1 MDANGLRAAFTRYF
15 AERGHSIVPSAS
27 LIPHDPSVL
36 FTIAGM
42 VPFKPYFQGDEPA
55 PWPRAT
61 SIQKCFRTPDIEII
75 GTDTYHCTFFEMLG
89 NFSFGDYFKAEAI
102 PMAWELLTEVFGVD
116 GDRLWI
122 TVHDGDDEAEQLWID
137 KVGLPPERVQRMG
150 DEDNFW
156 AMGETGPCGPDS
168 EIFFDMGEAYGHEGG
183 PKHGGDARFVE
194 IWNLVFMQY
203 NRDADGT
210 LTDLPRKNIDTGAG
224 LERILPVLHGHDSIF
239 DTDLFV
245 PIIDAAAS
253 ILGTAYGSDPAT
265 DVALR
270 VLADHGRA
278 FSMLV
283 ADGVLPANE
292 GRGYVLRRVVRRAVL
307 AARRAG
313 VEKPI
318 GPTLVRAATEVLGE
332 AYPALRAQQDLI
344 VNVVAREEAGFDR
357 TLRAGLS
364 RLEEAFATG
373 TKVLGGDVAF
383 TLHDTHGFPVELT
396 EELARD
402 AGVEVD
408 RAGFDAAMAQQRE
421 RARAAARSTR
431 AGDEAAY
438 RALLEAEGSTSFVGR
453 GQENYEM
460 PARVV
465 AVLEVDSAGDGDGDA
480 GGEEGGERVEIFLDR
495 TPFYAESGGQVGDTG
510 TIVTES
516 GIAEVYDTVLAVP
529 GLVAHRARVSGE
541 VRAGQDALATI
552 DGERREAIRRNHTA
566 THLLHAALRAVLGD
580 HVRQQGSLV
589 SPEYLR
595 FDFSHHE
602 QPTREELDEVFVRA
616 NAAVLTDVGV
626 ETTETSREEAEDMGA
641 IAFFGDKYGSS
652 VRVVRAG
659 STSLEFCGG
668 THVDSLGQ
676 IGPITLVSEGS
687 IGSNT
692 RRLFALT
699 GFASLDR
706 ALERERLVQSAAE
719 LLRTEPDELL
729 AAIGRLAERQ
739 RDAERKLARL
749 RQQSSEAEA
758 KTLAEAAIADSG
770 ILVARRDNVEPDA
783 LRNLAQAVLRHD
795 GVRAV
800 VLGGSPDGTKATIVA
815 ATGGRP
821 TPRSSCASWAPWSG
835 AAAGAR
841 PRWRWPG
848 GRIRRRSRRRWP
860 RRSGFCPR
868 ERRRG
873 RAPPG
878 PGGRAGSRGAAHRRG
893 LQRQPAQSGQPV
905 GDDRAQRRPRARPV
919 GGGGRGVRGGG
930 LDGGGR
936 VALEPLGSAR
946 SGRPLGPR

>member
-1 MDANGLRAAFTRYF
+1 MDANGLRAAFTRF
-15 AERGHSIVPSAS
+15 FEDRGHAVVPSAS

-42 VPFKPYFQGDEPA
+42 VPFKPYFQGEEPA

-61 SIQKCFRTPDIEII
+61 SVQKCFRTPDIEII

-102 PMAWELLTEVFGVD
+102 PMAWELLTEVFGLD
-116 GDRLWI
+116 GDRLWV
-122 TVHDGDDEAEQLWID
+122 TVHEGDDEAEQLWID
-137 KVGLPPERVQRMG
+137 KVGLRPERIQRMG

-156 AMGETGPCGPDS
+156 AMGDTGPCGPDS
-168 EIFFDMGEAYGHEGG
+168 EIFMDLGASYGDDGG

-210 LTDLPRKNIDTGAG
+210 LVELPRKNIDTGMG
-224 LERILPVLHGHDSIF
+224 LERILPVVQGHDSVF
-239 DTDLFV
+239 DTDLFA

-253 ILGTAYGSDPAT
+253 ILGTAYGADPAT
-265 DVALR
+265 DVSLR

-313 VEKPI
+313 VDKPI
-318 GPTLVRAATEVLGE
+318 GPALVQAATEVLGD
-332 AYPALRAQQDLI
+332 AYPALRAQHDLV

-357 TLRAGLS
+357 TLRAGLT

-373 TKVLGGDVAF
+373 TKVLEGDVAF

-408 RAGFDAAMAQQRE
+408 RAGFDAAMAAQRE
-421 RARAAARSTR
+421 RARAAAKSTR

-438 RALLEAEGSTSFVGR
+438 RALLNAEGPTSFVGR
-453 GQENYEM
+453 DRENYEV

-465 AVLEVDSAGDGDGDA
+465 AVLGGDPDGPD
-480 GGEEGGERVEIFLDR
+480 GVGQDVEIFLDR

-516 GIAEVYDTVLAVP
+516 GIAEVVDTVNAVP
-529 GLVAHRARVSGE
+529 GLVVHRARVTGE

-552 DGERREAIRRNHTA
+552 DGARRDDIRRNHTA
-566 THLLHAALRAVLGD
+566 THLLHSALRAVLGD

-589 SPEYLR
+589 APEYLR
-595 FDFSHHE
+595 FDFSHHAA
-602 QPTREELDEVFVRA
+602 PTREELDQVFALA
-616 NAAVLTDVGV
+616 NEAVLTGIDV
-626 ETTETSREEAEDMGA
+626 ETTETSRDEAEGMGA
-641 IAFFGDKYGSS
+641 IAFFGDKYGES
-652 VRVVRAG
+652 VRVVQAG
-659 STSLEFCGG
+659 SASLEFCGG

-676 IGPITLVSEGS
+676 IGSITLLSEGS

-692 RRLFALT
+692 RRIFALT
-699 GFASLDR
+699 GHASLQR
-706 ALERERLVQSAAE
+706 ALERERLVQSSAE
-719 LLRTEPDELL
+719 LLRTEPDELV

-739 RDAERKLARL
+739 RDAEKELARL
-749 RQQSSEAEA
+749 RQQSSDAEA
-758 KTLAEAAIADSG
+758 TTLAAAAAADG
-770 ILVARRDNVEPDA
+770 GVVVARRDQVDADA
-783 LRNLAQAVLRHD
+783 LRTLAQSILRHD

-800 VLGGSPDGTKATIVA
+800 VLGGTPDGTKVTIVA
-815 ATGGRP
+815 ATGGSP
-821 TPRSSCASWAPWSG
+821 DANQLV
-835 AAAGAR
+835 
-841 PRWRWPG
+841 
-848 GRIRRRSRRRWP
+848 
-860 RRSGFCPR
+860 
-868 ERRRG
+868 
-873 RAPPG
+873 RALG
-878 PGGRAGSRGAAHRRG
+878 PM
-893 LQRQPAQSGQPV
+893 
-905 GDDRAQRRPRARPV
+905 V
-919 GGGGRGVRGGG
+919 GGGGGGSPEVATA
-930 LDGGGR
+930 GGKDPSGIEA
-936 VALEPLGSAR
+936 ALAEAQRLLSA
-946 SGRPLGPR
+946 

>member
-1 MDANGLRAAFTRYF
+1 MDANGLRAAFTRFF
-15 AERGHSIVPSAS
+15 ADRGHSVVPSAS

-42 VPFKPYFQGDEPA
+42 VPFKPYFVGEEPP

-102 PMAWELLTEVFGVD
+102 PMAWELLTEVFGLD
-116 GDRLWI
+116 GDRLWV
-122 TVHDGDDEAEQLWID
+122 TVHESDEEAEQLWID
-137 KVGLPPERVQRMG
+137 KVGLRPERIQRMG

-156 AMGETGPCGPDS
+156 TMGDTGPCGPDS
-168 EIFFDMGEAYGHEGG
+168 EIFMDLGEAYGHEGG

-210 LTDLPRKNIDTGAG
+210 LSDLPRKNIDTGAG
-224 LERILPVLHGHDSIF
+224 LERILPVLQGHDSIF

-253 ILGTAYGSDPAT
+253 VLGTAYGADPAT

-313 VEKPI
+313 VDKPI
-318 GPTLVRAATEVLGE
+318 GATLVQAATEVLGE
-332 AYPALRAQQDLI
+332 AYPALRTQQDLI
-344 VNVVAREEAGFDR
+344 VNVVEREEAGFDR

-373 TKVLGGDVAF
+373 TKMLGGDVAF

-402 AGVEVD
+402 AGVAVD
-408 RAGFDAAMAQQRE
+408 RAGFDAAMAEQRE
-421 RARAAARSTR
+421 RARAAAKPPR

-438 RALLEAEGSTSFVGR
+438 RALLDAEGPTSFVGR
-453 GQENYEM
+453 GQGNYEV
-460 PARVV
+460 PAQVV
-465 AVLEVDSAGDGDGDA
+465 AVLENDGAEGDGDA
-480 GGEEGGERVEIFLDR
+480 DAVVEIFLDR

-510 TIVTES
+510 TIVTET
-516 GIAEVYDTVLAVP
+516 GIAEVSDTVLAVP

-595 FDFSHHE
+595 FDFSHHA
-602 QPTREELDEVFVRA
+602 QPTAAELDEVFARA

-692 RRLFALT
+692 RRIFALT
-699 GFASLDR
+699 GHASLER
-706 ALERERLVQSAAE
+706 ALERERLVQSAAD
-719 LLRTEPDELL
+719 LLRTEPDELV

-739 RDAERKLARL
+739 RDAERELARL

-758 KTLAEAAIADSG
+758 KRLAEAAVADSG
-770 ILVARRDNVEPDA
+770 VVVARRDNVEPDA
-783 LRNLAQAVLRHD
+783 LRTLAQAVLRHD

-815 ATGGRP
+815 ATGG
-821 TPRSSCASWAPWSG
+821 TPDATELVRTLG
-835 AAAGAR
+835 AM
-841 PRWRWPG
+841 
-848 GRIRRRSRRRWP
+848 
-860 RRSGFCPR
+860 
-868 ERRRG
+868 
-873 RAPPG
+873 
-878 PGGRAGSRGAAHRRG
+878 
-893 LQRQPAQSGQPV
+893 
-905 GDDRAQRRPRARPV
+905 V
-919 GGGGRGVRGGG
+919 GGGGGGSAE
-930 LDGGGR
+930 
-936 VALEPLGSAR
+936 VALAGGKDPSQIEAALAEAQRLLSA
-946 SGRPLGPR
+946 

>member
-1 MDANGLRAAFTRYF
+1 MDANGLRAAFTRFF
-15 AERGHSIVPSAS
+15 AERGHSVVPSAS

-42 VPFKPYFQGDEPA
+42 VPFKPYFVGDEPA

-102 PMAWELLTEVFGVD
+102 PMAWELLTEVFGFD
-116 GDRLWI
+116 GDRLWV
-122 TVHDGDDEAEQLWID
+122 TVHESDDEAEQIWID
-137 KVGLPPERVQRMG
+137 EVGVRPERIQRMG

-156 AMGETGPCGPDS
+156 AMGDTGPCGPDS
-168 EIFFDMGEAYGHEGG
+168 EIFMDLGEAYGHDGG
-183 PKHGGDARFVE
+183 PKHGGSARFVE
-194 IWNLVFMQY
+194 LWNLVFMQY
-203 NRDADGT
+203 NRDAAGT
-210 LTDLPRKNIDTGAG
+210 LSDLPRKNIDTGAG
-224 LERILPVLHGHDSIF
+224 LERILPVLQGHDSIF

-245 PIIDAAAS
+245 PIIEAAAS
-253 ILGTAYGSDPAT
+253 VVGTAYGTDPAT

-318 GPTLVRAATEVLGE
+318 TPTLVQAAIEVLGE
-332 AYPALRAQQDLI
+332 AYPALAAQQDLI

-357 TLRAGLS
+357 TLRAGLT

-373 TKVLGGDVAF
+373 TKVLEGDVAF

-408 RAGFDAAMAQQRE
+408 RAGFDAAMAAQRD
-421 RARAAARSTR
+421 RARAAAKSSR

-438 RALLEAEGSTSFVGR
+438 RALLDAEGSTLFVGR
-453 GQENYEM
+453 GQENYEV

-465 AVLEVDSAGDGDGDA
+465 AVLEGGGGGDDDA
-480 GGEEGGERVEIFLDR
+480 GGGREVEIFLDR

-516 GIAEVYDTVLAVP
+516 GIAEVSDTVQAVP
-529 GLVAHRARVSGE
+529 GLVAHRARITGE

-589 SPEYLR
+589 SPDYLR

-602 QPTREELDEVFVRA
+602 QPTREELDEVFARA
-616 NAAVLTDVGV
+616 NRAVLTDVGV
-626 ETTETSREEAEDMGA
+626 ETAETSREEAEKMGA

-699 GFASLDR
+699 GFASLER
-706 ALERERLVQSAAE
+706 AIERERMVQSAAE
-719 LLRTEPDELL
+719 LLRTEPDELV

-739 RDAERKLARL
+739 REAEKELARL
-749 RQQSSEAEA
+749 RQQSNDAEA
-758 KTLAEAAIADSG
+758 RTLAEAAADG
-770 ILVARRDNVEPDA
+770 GVVVARRDQVEPDA
-783 LRNLAQAVLRHD
+783 LRSLAQAVLRHD

-800 VLGGSPDGTKATIVA
+800 VLGGSPDGTKAAIVA
-815 ATGGRP
+815 ATGG
-821 TPRSSCASWAPWSG
+821 TPDATQLVRTLG
-835 AAAGAR
+835 AM
-841 PRWRWPG
+841 
-848 GRIRRRSRRRWP
+848 
-860 RRSGFCPR
+860 
-868 ERRRG
+868 
-873 RAPPG
+873 
-878 PGGRAGSRGAAHRRG
+878 
-893 LQRQPAQSGQPV
+893 
-905 GDDRAQRRPRARPV
+905 V
-919 GGGGRGVRGGG
+919 GGGGGGSAE
-930 LDGGGR
+930 
-936 VALEPLGSAR
+936 VALAGGKDPSQIEAALAEAQRLLSA
-946 SGRPLGPR
+946 